1 LGWLLKDTF
10 PTIKLKGSECTILT
24 VLGTHLLIKRRIK
37 NLFYLAG
44 VVLSSLKRGMPI
56 TFNLA
61 I

>member
-1 LGWLLKDTF
+1 MLLKDTF
-10 PTIKLKGSECTILT
+10 PTIKLKGSKCTILT
-24 VLGTHLLIKRRIK
+24 VLGTHLLIKRGIK
-37 NLFYLAG
+37 NLFYLAR